1 MITNQNDFFT
11 LQTLG
16 TFAGAVGAT
25 AVISNGCQQ
34 AFNFNP
40 RWLGFSIAEA
50 ICIGAAFL
58 PSLETTVDLPAA
70 IPAILVAIVNGFL
83 VFTSAAGL
91 TNVGHTVKSNSRRS
105 KTPKVRM
112 KSWTPASSITQ
123 PNRRNFFTPW
133 FEA

>member
-1 MITNQNDFFT
+1 MIANQNDFFT

-40 RWLGFSIAEA
+40 RWLGFGIAEV

-58 PSLETTVDLPAA
+58 PSLEMTVDLSAT
-70 IPAILVAIVNGFL
+70 IPPILVAIVNGFL

-91 TNVGHTVKSNSRRS
+91 TNVGYTVKSNARRP
-105 KTPKVRM
+105 KAPKVRM
-112 KSWTPASSITQ
+112 KSRVPTSSITQ
-123 PNRRNFFTPW
+123 PHRRTFLTPW